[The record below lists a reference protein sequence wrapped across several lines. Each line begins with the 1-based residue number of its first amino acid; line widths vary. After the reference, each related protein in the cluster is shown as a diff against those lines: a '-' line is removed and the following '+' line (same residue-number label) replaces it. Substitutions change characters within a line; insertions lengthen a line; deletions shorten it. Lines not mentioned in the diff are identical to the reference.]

1 SVGPLMAGAVDGKTA
16 IVTGAGRG
24 IGRGVAILLAKEGAR
39 VVACDIG
46 ASLHGEGTDAGPAH
60 ATVDAIRKAGGEAIA
75 STLSITEPKNAE
87 AIVKSAVEAFGRV
100 DILVN
105 NAGILRDVIFH
116 KMSWSDWTDVIA
128 VHLNGSFNMSRAVAP
143 LFREQNSGAFVHM
156 TSTSGL
162 VGNFGQANYMAAK
175 LGIMGLSRGIALDMA
190 RFNVRSNC
198 IAPFAFTRM
207 IESIPAQTEQ
217 DRRRIEAF
225 QRMAPEKIAPLAV
238 YLCSDAAAGI
248 SGQIFSVR
256 NNEIYLFNQP
266 RPIKTMHR
274 ADGWTPDRIARELKT
289 AFASSLTPL
298 ECSEDVFNWD
308 PV

>member
-1 SVGPLMAGAVDGKTA
+1 MADIVKGKTA

-24 IGRGVAILLAKEGAR
+24 IGRGIAMLFAREGAR
-39 VVACDIG
+39 VVVCDIG
-46 ASLHGEGTDAGPAH
+46 ASLQGEGNDAGPAQE
-60 ATVDAIRKAGGEAIA
+60 TVAAIKKAGGEAIA

-87 AIVKSAVEAFGRV
+87 AIVKSALDAFGRV

-116 KMSWSDWTDVIA
+116 KMSWSDWSDVIG

-143 LFREQNSGAFVHM
+143 LFREQGSGSFVHM

-207 IESIPAQTEQ
+207 IESIPTQSDQ
-217 DRRRIEAF
+217 DKKRIEAF
-225 QRMAPEKIAPLAV
+225 QRMTPEKIAPLAV
-238 YLCSDAAAGI
+238 YLGSDAAADI
-248 SGQIFSVR
+248 TGQIFSVR

-266 RPIKTMHR
+266 RPIKTIHR
-274 ADGWTPDRIARELKT
+274 AEGWTPEQLATELKPALAASFT
-289 AFASSLTPL
+289 AL
-298 ECSEDVFNWD
+298 ERSEDVFNWD
-308 PV
+308 PL

>member
-1 SVGPLMAGAVDGKTA
+1 MAGIVAGKTA

-24 IGRGVAILLAKEGAR
+24 IGRGIAMLFAQEGAR
-39 VVACDIG
+39 VVVCDIG
-46 ASLHGEGTDAGPAH
+46 ASLQGEGNDAGPAQD
-60 ATVDAIRKAGGEAIA
+60 TVNAIKKAGGEAIA

-87 AIVKSAVEAFGRV
+87 QIVKSALDAFGRV
-100 DILVN
+100 DILIN

-116 KMSWSDWTDVIA
+116 KMSWSDWSDVIA

-143 LFREQNSGAFVHM
+143 LFREQGAGAFVHM

-175 LGIMGLSRGIALDMA
+175 LGIVGLSRGIALDMA

-198 IAPFAFTRM
+198 IAPFAYTRM
-207 IESIPAQTEQ
+207 IELIPAQSEQ
-217 DRRRIEAF
+217 DKRRIEAF
-225 QRMAPEKIAPLAV
+225 QSMTPEKIAPLAV
-238 YLCSDAAAGI
+238 YLCSDAAADI

-266 RPIKTMHR
+266 RPIKTIHR
-274 ADGWTPDRIARELKT
+274 TEGWTPDTLAAELKT
-289 AFASSLTPL
+289 AFAPSFTPM
-298 ECSEDVFNWD
+298 ERSEDVFNWD
-308 PV
+308 PI

>member
-1 SVGPLMAGAVDGKTA
+1 MSDIVKGKVA

-24 IGRGVAILLAKEGAR
+24 IGRGIALLLAKEGAR
-39 VVACDIG
+39 VMACDIG
-46 ASLHGEGTDAGPAH
+46 ASLQGAGSDSGPAQD
-60 ATVDAIRKAGGEAIA
+60 TVDAVKKAGGEAIA

-87 AIVKSAVEAFGRV
+87 TIVKAALDAYGRV

-116 KMSWSDWTDVIA
+116 KMSWSDWSDVIA
-128 VHLNGSFNMSRAVAP
+128 VHLHGSFNMSRAVAP
-143 LFREQNSGAFVHM
+143 LFREQGSGAFVHM

-207 IESIPAQTEQ
+207 IESIPAQSEQ
-217 DRRRIEAF
+217 DKRRIEAF
-225 QRMAPEKIAPLAV
+225 QRMTPEKIAPLAV
-238 YLCSDAAAGI
+238 YLCSDTAADI
-248 SGQIFSVR
+248 TGQIFSVR

-266 RPIKTMHR
+266 RPIQTIHR
-274 ADGWTPDRIARELKT
+274 AAGWTPETLAAELKK
-289 AFASSLTPL
+289 AFVSSFTPL
-298 ECSEDVFNWD
+298 ERSEDVFNWD
-308 PV
+308 PI